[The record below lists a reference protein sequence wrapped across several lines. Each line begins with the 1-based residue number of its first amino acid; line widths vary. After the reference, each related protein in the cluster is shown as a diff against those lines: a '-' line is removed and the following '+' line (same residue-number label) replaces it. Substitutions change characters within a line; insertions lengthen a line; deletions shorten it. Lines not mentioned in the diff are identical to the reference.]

1 MNIATLDHKCELNQF
16 LQKHCKRSLTK
27 TDIVY
32 TVSKFGQQSQAIVK
46 LNCLE
51 GQEYAGH
58 LCADAK
64 SAEKSAAEQALQANF
79 LLVQAQKDQPK
90 RMMSGEDGFLAE
102 KKPRIDP
109 ALNPAITPK
118 TELNSLIGKIS
129 KKVLQKG
136 ETLYVANK
144 IGSLYQATVQSAA
157 LPDEWAS
164 RAWAGELCPTR
175 QQAEQSAAEQALKDI
190 KEDAELMEKAHRPG
204 KPGGK
209 GQKTSGGGGGGNKG
223 YWGQMMQ
230 MMQTFLQE
238 GGEVMF
244 REQVT
249 SDFVTG
255 TVLEW
260 KGKFGWI
267 KPDAPVDHEFSTWRD
282 GKVWVSLKDLS
293 GLEELSEGQ
302 RVRFKV
308 YVDPSGLG
316 AEETSLV

>member
-1 MNIATLDHKCELNQF
+1 MNVTNVADHKCELNQF

-27 TDIVY
+27 NDIVY

-58 LCADAK
+58 LCADPK

-90 RMMSGEDGFLAE
+90 RLMSGEDSFVVE
-102 KKPRIDP
+102 KKPRVDP

-190 KEDAELMEKAHRPG
+190 KEDAELMEKAQRPG
-204 KPGGK
+204 KPGSK
-209 GQKTSGGGGGGNKG
+209 GPKTSGGGKKA
-223 YWGQMMQ
+223 YWAQ

-238 GGEVMF
+238 GSESMF

-267 KPDAPVDHEFSTWRD
+267 KPDVPVEHEFSTWRD
-282 GKVWVSLKDLS
+282 GKVWVSQKDLS

>member
-1 MNIATLDHKCELNQF
+1 MNVTNVADHKCELNQF

-27 TDIVY
+27 NDIVY

-58 LCADAK
+58 LCADPK

-90 RMMSGEDGFLAE
+90 RLMSGEDSFVVE
-102 KKPRIDP
+102 KNPRVDP

-190 KEDAELMEKAHRPG
+190 KEDAELMEKAQRPG
-204 KPGGK
+204 KPGSK
-209 GQKTSGGGGGGNKG
+209 GPKTSGGGKKA
-223 YWGQMMQ
+223 YWAQ

-238 GGEVMF
+238 GSESMF

-267 KPDAPVDHEFSTWRD
+267 KPDVPVEHEFSTWRD
-282 GKVWVSLKDLS
+282 GKVWVSQKDLS

>member
-1 MNIATLDHKCELNQF
+1 MTMNVTNVADHKCELNQF

-27 TDIVY
+27 NDIVY

-58 LCADAK
+58 LCADPK

-90 RMMSGEDGFLAE
+90 RLMSGEDSFVVE
-102 KKPRIDP
+102 KKPRVDP

-190 KEDAELMEKAHRPG
+190 KEDAELMEKAQRPG
-204 KPGGK
+204 KPGSK
-209 GQKTSGGGGGGNKG
+209 GPKTSGGGKKA
-223 YWGQMMQ
+223 YWAQ

-238 GGEVMF
+238 GSESMF

-267 KPDAPVDHEFSTWRD
+267 KPDVPVEHEFSTWRD
-282 GKVWVSLKDLS
+282 GKVWVSQKDLS